1 MNYIEM
7 IDTKSVNKTLYWQMI
22 GKNCVYCEVMGHILL
37 VKSDMTHFSSLAIV
51 FSASE
56 QSGNNPRATF
66 CKSSVF
72 CSCHIYAWVGS
83 VLHHSLLDINEKC

>member
-7 IDTKSVNKTLYWQMI
+7 IDTKSVNKKLYWQMI
-22 GKNCVYCEVMGHILL
+22 GKNCVVCEVMGHIVS
-37 VKSDMTHFSSLAIV
+37 VKSDMTHFSSLARV

-56 QSGNNPRATF
+56 QSGNNPRATVNF
-66 CKSSVF
+66 RCF

-83 VLHHSLLDINEKC
+83 VLHHSLLDIQEMC

>member
-7 IDTKSVNKTLYWQMI
+7 TDTKSVNRKLYWQMI
-22 GKNCVYCEVMGHILL
+22 CKNCVDCV
-37 VKSDMTHFSSLAIV
+37 VKSHIVSVNSDITHFSSLAIV

-66 CKSSVF
+66 CNSLVF

-83 VLHHSLLDINEKC
+83 VLHHSLLDIQGKC

>member
-7 IDTKSVNKTLYWQMI
+7 IDTKSVNKKLYWQMI
-22 GKNCVYCEVMGHILL
+22 GKYCVDCEVMSRIVS

-56 QSGNNPRATF
+56 QLGNNPRAT
-66 CKSSVF
+66 SVNLNF
-72 CSCHIYAWVGS
+72 FSCHIYAWVGS
-83 VLHHSLLDINEKC
+83 VLHHSLLDIQEKC

>member
-7 IDTKSVNKTLYWQMI
+7 IDTKSVNKKLHWQMI
-22 GKNCVYCEVMGHILL
+22 GKNCVVCEVMGHIVS

-56 QSGNNPRATF
+56 ESGTSPRAMF
-66 CKSSVF
+66 CRSSVF
-72 CSCHIYAWVGS
+72 
-83 VLHHSLLDINEKC
+83 

>member
-7 IDTKSVNKTLYWQMI
+7 IDTKSVYKKLYWQMI
-22 GKNCVYCEVMGHILL
+22 GKNCVVCEVMGNSLSF
-37 VKSDMTHFSSLAIV
+37 KSDMTHFYSLAIV

-56 QSGNNPRATF
+56 QSGKNPRATF

-72 CSCHIYAWVGS
+72 LFMSYIRLGR
-83 VLHHSLLDINEKC
+83 